1 MVLPSSS
8 VIPMVKSRRTASA
21 EASGGPQPSG
31 ASLSVRQWPPR
42 RFPRNPMIRGRALPR
57 MGSKE
62 RQTIPEPSPR
72 FLGWSLVVGV
82 LIIASVMVVRTW
94 TG

>member
-1 MVLPSSS
+1 VPC
-8 VIPMVKSRRTASA
+8 I
-21 EASGGPQPSG
+21 
-31 ASLSVRQWPPR
+31 
-42 RFPRNPMIRGRALPR
+42 
-57 MGSKE
+57 GSKE

-72 FLGWSLVVGV
+72 FLGWSLVVGGLISG

>member
-1 MVLPSSS
+1 M
-8 VIPMVKSRRTASA
+8 K
-21 EASGGPQPSG
+21 
-31 ASLSVRQWPPR
+31 
-42 RFPRNPMIRGRALPR
+42 
-57 MGSKE
+57 
-62 RQTIPEPSPR
+62 PSPR